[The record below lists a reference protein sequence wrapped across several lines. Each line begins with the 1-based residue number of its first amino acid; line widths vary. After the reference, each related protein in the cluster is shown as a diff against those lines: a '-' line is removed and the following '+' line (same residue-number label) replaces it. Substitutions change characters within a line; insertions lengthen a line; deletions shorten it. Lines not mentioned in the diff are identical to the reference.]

1 MSGFPE
7 RDELQENH
15 VLVEYETY
23 ETTEDC
29 EYENDE
35 TMEDHKNCGDELG
48 KDKTKATLK
57 RGLQMKNY
65 QIINFLFFY
74 HLIVIWT
81 CIPGRGKW
89 LVWGWRTLTF
99 VLLFVCLVIL
109 ICLFSKQDQHQKA
122 LDEILESL
130 NTSTSTGSIIQTEP
144 AGCEGKIQ
152 IPWYFLLPKKQQ
164 KVCLHISHFY
174 SQ

>member
-1 MSGFPE
+1 
-7 RDELQENH
+7 
-15 VLVEYETY
+15 
-23 ETTEDC
+23 
-29 EYENDE
+29 
-35 TMEDHKNCGDELG
+35 MEDHKNCGDELG
-48 KDKTKATLK
+48 KDKSKATLK

-65 QIINFLFFY
+65 QIINFLIFY
-74 HLIVIWT
+74 RLIVIWT

-122 LDEILESL
+122 LDEILQSL

-144 AGCEGKIQ
+144 AGCQGEKLFNVLSNIRC
-152 IPWYFLLPKKQQ
+152 FLVCRMDNNPKTRSIWQPPRLFLIKT
-164 KVCLHISHFY
+164 LG
-174 SQ
+174 

>member
-1 MSGFPE
+1 MPGFPE

-15 VLVEYETY
+15 VSAEYETY

-48 KDKTKATLK
+48 KDKSKATLK

-74 HLIVIWT
+74 HFIVIIQT
-81 CIPGRGKW
+81 CILGRGKW

-122 LDEILESL
+122 LDEILQSL
-130 NTSTSTGSIIQTEP
+130 NNSTSTGSTTQKK
-144 AGCEGKIQ
+144 AVGCQGRKIT
-152 IPWYFLLPKKQQ
+152 
-164 KVCLHISHFY
+164 
-174 SQ
+174 